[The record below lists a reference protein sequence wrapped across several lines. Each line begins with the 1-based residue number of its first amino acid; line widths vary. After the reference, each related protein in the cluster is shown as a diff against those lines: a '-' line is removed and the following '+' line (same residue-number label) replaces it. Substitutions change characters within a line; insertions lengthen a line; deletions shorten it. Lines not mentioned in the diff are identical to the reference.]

1 MIVVSDTSCI
11 TNPIQINQLDLISK
25 LYTTIIITPFV
36 KQELQKFHSL
46 TETNFLLL
54 GLLTQTP
61 TNTAAIYTLMQNLDA
76 GESESIILAEELHAD
91 FLLVDERQATKIAK
105 ERGLTTIGILGI
117 ILLAKQKQHTNLVK
131 PLLDDLKTK
140 TTFRFSN
147 TLYNRLLQLANEQ

>member
-11 TNPIQINQLDLISK
+11 TNLIQINQLSLLSK
-25 LYTTIIITPFV
+25 LYTTIIITPVV

-54 GLLTQTP
+54 GLLVQTP
-61 TNTAAIYTLMQNLDA
+61 ANTAAVYTLMQSLDA

-91 FLLVDERQATKIAK
+91 FLLAYERQATKIAK

-117 ILLAKQKQHTNLVK
+117 ILLAKQKQHINLIK
-131 PLLDDLKTK
+131 LILDDLKTK

-147 TLYNRLLQLANEQ
+147 TLYN